1 MPGLAKPVT
10 VDCAFG
16 GMWYAIVNADS
27 LGLDI
32 KASHG
37 RAISKLGEER
47 SGVKGIK
54 SDKRHYCIICRIFPA
69 VIFSAEK

>member
-37 RAISKLGEER
+37 RAISKLGEEIKA
-47 SGVKGIK
+47 SLVKTA
-54 SDKRHYCIICRIFPA
+54 IFA
-69 VIFSAEK
+69 K